1 VSSRANL
8 RSLTELLVWN
18 NIETKMVEYME
29 DVRTRRLKE
38 EQSCLINARRLLFVQ
53 VFKDYIAT
61 RPVVEANPGP
71 ADVYKMDKFK
81 TIVEDTPKE
90 AAITSES
97 FQEVVERLP
106 LLCDQWRTARNMEL
120 IAIIEKS
127 LKHQIAT
134 KSETRLDLAT
144 TFFQWYVSPLLWK
157 DSAHN
162 IFLVVAVVAN
172 VRNLSHTLAFSCMDA
187 WSDITM
193 LEVVMMSS
201 HNYIGPCHPRPG
213 TSEVPNWT
221 LIVMPIMQLVLS

>member
-29 DVRTRRLKE
+29 DVRARRLKE
-38 EQSCLINARRLLFVQ
+38 EHSCVINARRLLFVQ

-90 AAITSES
+90 AAVTSET

-106 LLCDQWRTARNMEL
+106 LLCNQWRKARNMEL

-127 LKHQIAT
+127 LKHEIAT

-162 IFLVVAVVAN
+162 IFLVVAN
-172 VRNLSHTLAFSCMDA
+172 VRNLSHILGFSCTDA
-187 WSDITM
+187 WSAITV
-193 LEVVMMSS
+193 LEVVTMSS

-221 LIVMPIMQLVLS
+221 LIVMPIIQLALS